1 MRKTKFSYIIKFLCS
16 KSVGEEFTSKDVY
29 DYLKSKNFTMFITS
43 ADSYLSLLK
52 LNGYLKTSSESYVS
66 NKKYKLITIPSE
78 DMNTKMLIEINKK
91 RTNKN
96 KNNLINKL
104 ANEIV

>member
-1 MRKTKFSYIIKFLCS
+1 MRKTKFSYIIKFLRS

-29 DYLKSKNFTMFITS
+29 DYLKSENFTMFVTS

-52 LNGYLKTSSESYVS
+52 LNGYLKTSSESHVR
-66 NKKYKLITIPSE
+66 NKKYKLIITPPE
-78 DMNTKMLIEINKK
+78 DMNTKMLIEIDKK

-96 KNNLINKL
+96 KDKIINKS
-104 ANEIV
+104 II